1 MAGTANR
8 VIKNTGFLYAKMGVT
23 MFISLYT
30 TRLIL
35 NSLGVSDFGIFNIV
49 GGAIAM
55 LGFLNAAMAGATQR
69 FMSYCEGEG
78 DKEKQK
84 RIFNISLMLHLFVA
98 LTIGIVLFIAGL
110 FFFSGFLNI
119 PPDRMTAAR
128 VVYGSLIISTVFTV
142 MTVPYDATMNAH
154 ENMKYYALIG
164 IIESLLKLSVAVIV
178 VYTSSDKLI
187 VYGILMACI
196 PIVSLTIMRIYCH
209 KKYEECLIAPK
220 QYWDKTLMK
229 EMTGFAGWNFLGT
242 ASSMISQYGLGLVIN
257 VFYGPIANA
266 AQGIAL
272 QVSGQAGALGL
283 HISKSLQPVIVK
295 SVSTHDRTLTLKS
308 ISLGTKAMLFVETI
322 CFLPFIIET
331 NYILRLWLKTVPA
344 NAGIFVI
351 LLLLTN
357 LIDTTYLFL
366 GTCIGATGKI
376 KYYQRANSII
386 AFAPI
391 LISLAAFSMG
401 APVYTIYIATIITAS
416 LKLLCH
422 CYYSNKLCKI
432 TFSYIYHNI
441 LKGYGLSFFLACIVG
456 IGVASILPSGL
467 ERFIVNTALCLSTFT
482 IAFIVFDLNAFER
495 TEVRN
500 FISQIYHRIKKT
512 K

>member
-1 MAGTANR
+1 
-8 VIKNTGFLYAKMGVT
+8 
-23 MFISLYT
+23 
-30 TRLIL
+30 
-35 NSLGVSDFGIFNIV
+35 
-49 GGAIAM
+49 
-55 LGFLNAAMAGATQR
+55 
-69 FMSYCEGEG
+69 
-78 DKEKQK
+78 
-84 RIFNISLMLHLFVA
+84 
-98 LTIGIVLFIAGL
+98 
-110 FFFSGFLNI
+110 
-119 PPDRMTAAR
+119 
-128 VVYGSLIISTVFTV
+128 
-142 MTVPYDATMNAH
+142 
-154 ENMKYYALIG
+154 
-164 IIESLLKLSVAVIV
+164 
-178 VYTSSDKLI
+178 
-187 VYGILMACI
+187 
-196 PIVSLTIMRIYCH
+196 
-209 KKYEECLIAPK
+209 
-220 QYWDKTLMK
+220 
-229 EMTGFAGWNFLGT
+229 MTGFAGWNFLGT

-272 QVSGQAGALGL
+272 QVSGQAGALGP

-441 LKGYGLSFFLACIVG
+441 LKGYGLSFFLACMVG

-467 ERFIVNTALCLSTFT
+467 EGLSSIRLC
-482 IAFIVFDLNAFER
+482 A
-495 TEVRN
+495 
-500 FISQIYHRIKKT
+500 
-512 K
+512 

>member
-1 MAGTANR
+1 
-8 VIKNTGFLYAKMGVT
+8 
-23 MFISLYT
+23 
-30 TRLIL
+30 
-35 NSLGVSDFGIFNIV
+35 
-49 GGAIAM
+49 
-55 LGFLNAAMAGATQR
+55 
-69 FMSYCEGEG
+69 
-78 DKEKQK
+78 
-84 RIFNISLMLHLFVA
+84 MLHLFVA

-119 PPDRMTAAR
+119 PPDRMTAAK

-154 ENMKYYALIG
+154 ENMKYYAIIG

-272 QVSGQAGALGL
+272 QVSGQAGALGP

-322 CFLPFIIET
+322 CFLPFIIE
-331 NYILRLWLKTVPA
+331 
-344 NAGIFVI
+344 
-351 LLLLTN
+351 
-357 LIDTTYLFL
+357 
-366 GTCIGATGKI
+366 
-376 KYYQRANSII
+376 
-386 AFAPI
+386 
-391 LISLAAFSMG
+391 
-401 APVYTIYIATIITAS
+401 
-416 LKLLCH
+416 
-422 CYYSNKLCKI
+422 KI
-432 TFSYIYHNI
+432 TY
-441 LKGYGLSFFLACIVG
+441 
-456 IGVASILPSGL
+456 
-467 ERFIVNTALCLSTFT
+467 
-482 IAFIVFDLNAFER
+482 
-495 TEVRN
+495 
-500 FISQIYHRIKKT
+500 
-512 K
+512 